1 MLKDRFLVAMA
12 IAAVIVSCS
21 FVAFASASDGVNTE
35 ERVVN
40 LPQDQDA
47 WYISVVGDGDPYKEL
62 LNWFVEDEDLE
73 RIKSQVKFRQVE
85 AGTDMYNTRYAD
97 NVSGLPTVRMQK
109 PDGTVVYEAS
119 GDEIPYTSQALYG
132 ALADSANGTQGI
144 LRPWRHGAK
153 PYLPWR
159 RKMED
164 QCKPQPAPCPNPEP
178 VEPEPVIVDPPVGPP
193 VFVDE
198 GPGWGAF
205 LGLSFLGLLIG
216 AGIGLAQSL
225 KKEYATK

>member
-1 MLKDRFLVAMA
+1 MKYVLCLIAMFA
-12 IAAVIVSCS
+12 IACPAL
-21 FVAFASASDGVNTE
+21 ATDGVNTE

-47 WYISVVGDGDPYKEL
+47 WYISVVGAGDSYATL
-62 LNWFVEDEDLE
+62 ISWFVEDEDLE
-73 RIKSQVKFRQVE
+73 TIKSQVKFRAVE
-85 AGTDMYNTRYAD
+85 SGTDMFKTRYEG
-97 NVSGLPTVRMQK
+97 NVKGLPTVRMQK
-109 PDGTVVYEAS
+109 PDGTVVYEAA

-164 QCKPQPAPCPNPEP
+164 QCKPAPTP
-178 VEPEPVIVDPPVGPP
+178 VDPPIVIVDPPVVVDPPVGPP
-193 VFVDE
+193 VIARESNV
-198 GPGWGAF
+198 GLTIF
-205 LGLSFLGLLIG
+205 LSILGLLTG
-216 AGIGLAQSL
+216 GGVALAQCL
-225 KKEYATK
+225 KKEYLPK